1 LSASIEDRSI
11 YKEFNCFLGVE
22 DRDGSEEDVLVDEAT
37 EDRVSLFWEV
47 VA

>member
-1 LSASIEDRSI
+1 
-11 YKEFNCFLGVE
+11 LGVE
-22 DRDGSEEDVLVDEAT
+22 DRDGLEEDVLVDEAT